1 MQAGTTPAGT
11 AAAEAAEESRGLLRF
26 GVDELE
32 GAPYVDVPAPVRGHA
47 KPAAAAAAGQPAAA
61 AWASPHRF
69 RCFLVRRP
77 TAALAGICR
86 AFDAVDLAGAPPEW
100 LETAALVR
108 LPAAQFRAWA
118 HTPREQRPPAVSD
131 RGKPL
136 QLNGR
141 ARKAIEAAVAAGL
154 L

>member
-1 MQAGTTPAGT
+1 MQEGTTPAGT

-47 KPAAAAAAGQPAAA
+47 KPAAAAEPAAGGA

-69 RCFLVRRP
+69 RCFVVRRP
-77 TAALAGICR
+77 TAALAGICH
-86 AFDAVDLAGAPPEW
+86 AFNAVDLAGMPPEYR
-100 LETAALVR
+100 ETAALVR

-118 HTPREQRPPAVSD
+118 HTPREQRPQAVSD